1 MMTNQKKRLPRVL
14 AAVLAFLLVFVCGLA
29 VSTNATA
36 APHSPAA
43 SAEPAARISETS
55 VSKDDSRPV
64 VRVGTVDEL
73 LAAIASDTVIELNE
87 GTYSLTGAK
96 NYGRESGSQNYQW
109 NEAYDGWE
117 LEIRNVRNLTLRGA
131 GIGKT
136 LVSTDPRYAN
146 VISFSGCRNIEV
158 SGLTAGHTQEPGFC
172 AGGVLYFNGCS
183 SVSIDACGLYGCGVI
198 GVWAQDCSGLSV
210 TASEIYECSY
220 SAVSVYSCRN
230 VRVENCDVYSH
241 GSRESQESAVNL
253 FDASYSDSFVIVR
266 NRIHDNNAQH
276 LMNLDYT
283 KGALFLSNEVS
294 GNRIDS
300 SVFCF
305 RQYGAVVDGCVFTE
319 WSGFG
324 GWYEDTGVFA
334 ADAEGNPLDG
344 AAFENMTYRDLDPTG
359 IAPVSSLIPA
369 VQVPAN
375 GEIRVKTVDEFL
387 SAIGPDR
394 TIVLDG
400 KLFDL
405 SSASGYGSVAG
416 EYWFWQESYD
426 GPALVIQGVS
436 GLTIKAAGDNP
447 KETVLSA
454 VPRYA
459 DVLGFR
465 SCSDICLTGF
475 TAGHTKEPGLC
486 SGGVFF
492 FQSCDGITIENCRL
506 YGCGVL
512 GVQCSDCSSFSSS
525 RTEIYE
531 CSQGAVYM
539 YMTKGIH
546 FSDCDI
552 HDVPSPA
559 FCFMECGDMFWNS
572 EPLSADYYDVSA
584 DGSLIEYSYDYGYD
598 SVYVP
603 AAVLDNPFAYDNPAV
618 FDRSGA
624 AFAFAA
630 AAQQMVAQG
639 DWEALANKLIYPLP
653 VFGEYGTYSFTDRAD
668 FLSADPDSVLTED
681 FRLRV
686 ANASLETYGHS
697 LFGNTFCDGYLAFV
711 CVGDPG
717 NSMDYR
723 LSCISPAAPLF

>member
-1 MMTNQKKRLPRVL
+1 MKVRRKNILRIL
-14 AAVLAFLLVFVCGLA
+14 AAAVALVLVLVCGVA
-29 VSTNATA
+29 VSTNASAEA
-36 APHSPAA
+36 AQSPAF
-43 SAEPAARISETS
+43 SAEPKAVRDIS
-55 VSKDDSRPV
+55 VSKDDGRPV
-64 VRVGTVDEL
+64 IRVGTVDEL
-73 LAAIASDTVIELNE
+73 LAAIASDTVIELKE
-87 GTYSLTGAK
+87 GTYSLPEAR
-96 NYGRESGSQNYQW
+96 NYGRESGNPDYLW

-117 LEIRNVRNLTLRGA
+117 LEIRNIRNLTLRGA

-136 LVSTDPRYAN
+136 VISTDPRYAN

-172 AGGVLYFNGCS
+172 AGGVLYYNGCT
-183 SVSIDACGLYGCGVI
+183 SVSVDASGLYGCGVI
-198 GVWAQDCSGLSV
+198 GVWAQNCSDLSV

-230 VRVENCDVYSH
+230 VRVENCAVYSH
-241 GSRESQESAVNL
+241 GSRKGQESAANL
-253 FDASYSDSFVIVR
+253 FDASYSDGFVIYR
-266 NRIHDNNAQH
+266 NRIHDNIAQH
-276 LMNLDYT
+276 LINLDYT

-300 SVFCF
+300 SIFCF
-305 RQYGAVVDGCVFTE
+305 RQYGAVVDGCVFTK

-324 GWYEDTGVFA
+324 SWYEDDGIFA
-334 ADAEGNPLDG
+334 SDAEGNRLDG
-344 AAFENMTYRDLDPTG
+344 AVLESMSYRDLDPAD
-359 IAPVSSLIPA
+359 IAPASSLIPA
-369 VQVPAN
+369 AAVPAN
-375 GEIRVKTVDEFL
+375 GEIRVKTVDEL
-387 SAIGPDR
+387 LAAIGSDR

-400 KLFDL
+400 RLFDL
-405 SSASGYGSVAG
+405 SAASGYGSVAG
-416 EYWFWQESYD
+416 DYWFWQESYD

-436 GLTIKAAGDNP
+436 GLTIKAARDNP
-447 KETVLSA
+447 KETVISA

-459 DVLGFR
+459 DVLSFR

-475 TAGHTKEPGLC
+475 TAGHTKEPGSC
-486 SGGVFF
+486 SGGVLF
-492 FQSCDGITIENCRL
+492 FQDCDDIRVEDCRL

-512 GVQCSDCSSFSSS
+512 GVQCSNCSSFTSS

-546 FSDCDI
+546 FSECDI

-559 FCFMECGDMFWNS
+559 FCLMECGDAFWNS
-572 EPLSADYYDVSA
+572 EPMLADYYDITE

-603 AAVLDNPFAYDNPAV
+603 DNVLDNPFFYEDPVA
-618 FDRSGA
+618 FDRSSA

-630 AAQQMVAQG
+630 AAQQMVARG
-639 DWEALANKLIYPLP
+639 DWEALAGKLIYPLP
-653 VFGEYGTYSFTDRAD
+653 VFGEYGTSSFADRTD
-668 FLSADPDSVLTED
+668 FLAADPDSILTEE

-686 ANASLETYGHS
+686 ADASLETYGHS

-711 CVGDPG
+711 CIGDPD

-723 LSCISPAAPLF
+723 LSCLSPVAPLF